1 MVNRSLDWLRARARP
16 APGAVDADE
25 PFGFWVAFLPRSAG
39 EPHVEVIAY
48 DDSGRVLSRIDYR
61 A

>member
-1 MVNRSLDWLRARARP
+1 MRGPILERL
-16 APGAVDADE
+16 DADE

-39 EPHVEVIAY
+39 GNPMVEVIAY
-48 DDSGRVLSRIDYR
+48 DENGEVASRIDYR